1 MKTFEMMSRK
11 KSEFN
16 ITSAFEGLEEFL
28 TVTSLEDGGRTKRT
42 PKNVTAALLKV
53 QEIARKNRSVL
64 KEFEEAII
72 EYKQEW
78 IISEPSVY
86 VARTRDSKTDM
97 EYFTAKTFWPLIN
110 GKTKEVKIYL
120 GKAGDFENDTM
131 SIRAKETAKRKMSE
145 TLRRR
150 KDNGEI

>member
-1 MKTFEMMSRK
+1 MV
-11 KSEFN
+11 
-16 ITSAFEGLEEFL
+16 EEPK
-28 TVTSLEDGGRTKRT
+28 GRQK
-42 PKNVTAALLKV
+42 
-53 QEIARKNRSVL
+53 RSVL

-120 GKAGDFENDTM
+120 GKAGDFGNDTM